1 MEEIINQSY
10 NYELIESSDK
20 RVVYNF
26 TSKGEKDIIKRV
38 FFDKIFE
45 NSTIYN
51 LSFGNVVITEEGED
65 ITDKSRDNN
74 SDVNKVLSTVFSC
87 TIDFLSRYSNSR
99 VILWGNTESKNR
111 LYKMSISNNLKD
123 FNGYL
128 KVYGCI
134 FNNMELNY
142 DNEGFKTPNFENF
155 SFSDIISY
163 NYDKNNSKD
172 YNFVLINV
180 DDLK

>member
-1 MEEIINQSY
+1 MEEIINLSY

-20 RVVYNF
+20 RVAYNF

-38 FFDKIFE
+38 FFDKIDE
-45 NSTIYN
+45 TTIYN

-74 SDVNKVLSTVFSC
+74 SDVNKVLSTVFTC
-87 TIDFLSRYSNSR
+87 TIDFLSRYSTSK
-99 VILWGNTESKNR
+99 VILWGNTEAKNR
-111 LYKMSISNNLKD
+111 LYKMSISNNLEN
-123 FNGYL
+123 FNDYL
-128 KVYGCI
+128 NVYGCV

-142 DNEGFKTPNFENF
+142 DDEGFKSPNIRNF
-155 SFSDIISY
+155 NFNDIKSY

-172 YNFVLINV
+172 YNFILMSV
-180 DDLK
+180 